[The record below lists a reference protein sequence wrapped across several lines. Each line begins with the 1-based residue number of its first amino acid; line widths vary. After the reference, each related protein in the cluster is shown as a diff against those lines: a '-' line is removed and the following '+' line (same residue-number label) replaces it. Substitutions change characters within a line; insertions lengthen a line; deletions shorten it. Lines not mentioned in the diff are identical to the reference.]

1 MAALWEQLDEYT
13 KLNVDN
19 ATGTMKVCGHLYL
32 VFVICRFSIIFLCW
46 SPIVTSGTSLQMY

>member
-32 VFVICRFSIIFLCW
+32 VFLSVIFSIIILCW
-46 SPIVTSGTSLQMY
+46 SSIVTSGTLLQMY

>member
-19 ATGTMKVCGHLYL
+19 ATGTMKVCH
-32 VFVICRFSIIFLCW
+32 FSIIFLCW
-46 SPIVTSGTSLQMY
+46 SSIATSGTSLQMY